1 MRDQAERRNA
11 VLHGPIRGWR
21 CPDVWRRSFCALLA
35 WGCLLTLLSPVV
47 AQVTGDLNTNSGN
60 TNSTVGSNNPTNTNT
75 ETKNYNGAGSAPFS
89 QPVPTAA
96 APTVMGGG
104 GNDSCLIPIQQAFQI
119 SIFGKAEG
127 KMIQDPECNRRKD
140 SRLLGTPQDT
150 GGLGLQVS
158 GISLMCS
165 NADVFKAMALA
176 STPCP
181 VYSIVLGKLMIGR
194 EAYIAMRDNP
204 SIYVVGYA
212 EDQAFWDTFLLMG
225 EELPD
230 VEVNQNTGPSL
241 SERFRRNTGSG
252 GSDNEQPKPISPNNS
267 GAD

>member
-1 MRDQAERRNA
+1 MRDSSKRADPL
-11 VLHGPIRGWR
+11 LHGSVRGWER
-21 CPDVWRRSFCALLA
+21 THVWRRSICQILS
-35 WGCLLTLLSPVV
+35 WGCLFALLSPAV

-60 TNSTVGSNNPTNTNT
+60 TNSTVGSNNPTSN

-158 GISLMCS
+158 GISLMCN
-165 NADVFKAMALA
+165 NADVFRAMALA

-181 VYSIVLGKLMIGR
+181 IYSIIAGKLMVGR
-194 EAYIAMRDNP
+194 DAYIAMRDNP
-204 SIYVVGYA
+204 EIYVVGYEA
-212 EDQAFWDTFLLMG
+212 DTQFWDKFLLMG

-230 VEVNQNTGPSL
+230 VQVDENTGPSL
-241 SERFRRNTGSG
+241 SERFRRNTGAG
-252 GSDNEQPKPISPNNS
+252 GPDNAEPKPS
-267 GAD
+267 GADNSGSD

>member
-1 MRDQAERRNA
+1 MRDSSKRADPL
-11 VLHGPIRGWR
+11 LHGPVRGWR
-21 CPDVWRRSFCALLA
+21 RAHVRWRSVCQVFA
-35 WGCLLTLLSPVV
+35 WGCLLSVLSAESSI
-47 AQVTGDLNTNSGN
+47 AQITGDLNTNSGN
-60 TNSTVGSNNPTNTNT
+60 TNSTVGSNNPTSN

-158 GISLMCS
+158 GISLMCN

-181 VYSIVLGKLMIGR
+181 IYSITVGKLMVGR

-204 SIYVVGYA
+204 ETYVVGYA
-212 EDQAFWDTFLLMG
+212 EDTQFWDTFLLMG

-230 VEVNQNTGPSL
+230 VQVDQNTGPSL
-241 SERFRRNTGSG
+241 SERFRRNTGAG
-252 GSDNEQPKPISPNNS
+252 GPDDAKPKPSGSVDS

>member
-1 MRDQAERRNA
+1 MRWRSVRA
-11 VLHGPIRGWR
+11 VI
-21 CPDVWRRSFCALLA
+21 A
-35 WGCLLTLLSPVV
+35 WGCLFALLGPAT

-60 TNSTVGSNNPTNTNT
+60 TNSTVGSNNPTSN
-75 ETKNYNGAGSAPFS
+75 ETKNYNGSGSAPFS

-127 KMIQDPECNRRKD
+127 KMIQDAECNRRKD

-158 GISLMCS
+158 GISLMCG

-181 VYSIVLGKLMIGR
+181 VYSITEGKLMIGR
-194 EAYIAMRDNP
+194 DAYISMRSQPD
-204 SIYVVGYA
+204 IYVVGYA
-212 EDQAFWDTFLLMG
+212 EDQSFWDTFLLIG

-230 VEVNQNTGPSL
+230 VQPDQNTGPSL
-241 SERFRRNTGSG
+241 SERFRRNTGAGGPDDAQPEPSG
-252 GSDNEQPKPISPNNS
+252 ANNS

>member
-1 MRDQAERRNA
+1 MRNTSKRADPL
-11 VLHGPIRGWR
+11 LHGTGRSRKRFDVRWR
-21 CPDVWRRSFCALLA
+21 YVCAILA
-35 WGCLLTLLSPVV
+35 WGCLFALLGPAT

-60 TNSTVGSNNPTNTNT
+60 TNATVGSNNPTSN
-75 ETKNYNGAGSAPFS
+75 ETTNYNGSGSAPFS

-127 KMIQDPECNRRKD
+127 KMIQDTECNRRKD

-181 VYSIVLGKLMIGR
+181 VYSIIEGKLMIGR
-194 EAYIAMRDNP
+194 DAYITMRSQPD
-204 SIYVVGYA
+204 IYVVGYA
-212 EDQAFWDTFLLMG
+212 NDKSFWDTFLFMG

-230 VEVNQNTGPSL
+230 VQTDQNTGPSL

-252 GSDNEQPKPISPNNS
+252 GPNDAEPKPSSGNNS
-267 GAD
+267 GAN

>member
-1 MRDQAERRNA
+1 MRNSSKRADPLLYGPVRRWGC
-11 VLHGPIRGWR
+11 L
-21 CPDVWRRSFCALLA
+21 DVWWRSICAIIA
-35 WGCLLTLLSPVV
+35 WGCLLTLLTSAT

-60 TNSTVGSNNPTNTNT
+60 TNSTVGSNNPTSNETN
-75 ETKNYNGAGSAPFS
+75 NYSAGSTPFS

-119 SIFGKAEG
+119 SIFGKADG

-158 GISLMCS
+158 GISLMCG
-165 NADVFKAMALA
+165 NAEVFKAMALA

-181 VYSIVLGKLMIGR
+181 VYSITEGKLMIGR
-194 EAYIAMRDNP
+194 EAYITMRSQPD
-204 SIYVVGYA
+204 IYVVGYA
-212 EDQAFWDTFLLMG
+212 NDKSFWDTFLLMG

-230 VEVNQNTGPSL
+230 VQPVQNSGPSL
-241 SERFRRNTGSG
+241 SERFRRNTGAGGPDNAKPQPSG
-252 GSDNEQPKPISPNNS
+252 PDNS
-267 GAD
+267 GSN

>member
-1 MRDQAERRNA
+1 MRNSSKRADPLLYGPVRGRKRAHVWWR
-11 VLHGPIRGWR
+11 VL
-21 CPDVWRRSFCALLA
+21 CARLA
-35 WGCLLTLLSPVV
+35 WGCLLALLTANSVD
-47 AQVTGDLNTNSGN
+47 AQITGDLNTNSGN
-60 TNSTVGSNNPTNTNT
+60 TNSTVGSNNPTSN

-158 GISLMCS
+158 GISLMCN

-181 VYSIVLGKLMIGR
+181 IYSILVGKLMVGR
-194 EAYIAMRDNP
+194 EAYVAMRDKP
-204 SIYVVGYA
+204 ETYVVGYA
-212 EDQAFWDTFLLMG
+212 EDPQFWDTFLMMG

-241 SERFRRNTGSG
+241 SERFRRNTGAG
-252 GSDNEQPKPISPNNS
+252 GPDDAQPKPSSSVDS